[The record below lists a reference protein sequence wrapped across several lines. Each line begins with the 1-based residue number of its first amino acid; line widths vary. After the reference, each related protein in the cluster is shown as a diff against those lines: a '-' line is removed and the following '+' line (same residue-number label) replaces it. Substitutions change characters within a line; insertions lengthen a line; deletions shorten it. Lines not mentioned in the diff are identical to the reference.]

1 MAVDGETME
10 PLAPS
15 GAPAK
20 GAPVRVQGCK
30 DPFPSRPDRTLR
42 AATKEPHT
50 MIRADILQQFPG
62 KTIRVI
68 VGYEPGGGFDAY
80 ARLLADHLPRMLGAA
95 QGVVSYMPGA
105 ATLNAANYIN
115 DVATNEGT
123 EIGIPNSGLPLNGF
137 VLNAN
142 GALDVTKLNWIGRL
156 DAIDVVCVAWHSVPV
171 KDFSDVKSR
180 GLVLGGTSPT
190 GTSVMTP
197 VALNKL
203 AGAKFRMVLGYKGT
217 TEQYLAM
224 ERGEIEGMGNA
235 IWSQLKRSNPKWIDE
250 RRITPIYQEGHA
262 PSADLP
268 DVPTVIELAEN
279 EDDKRMDVVYRSGG
293 DTMEA
298 GFGTDFGQPAEQH
311 YVINPGTQEKAIPYR
326 RLNGQWPY
334 LPPGLERDTGWSQQG
349 TTGRLEKNGAVLTGE
364 AGRKSYLLADPRSG
378 AVVGYNPLPDPQS
391 FKLTSRD
398 GTSFAADGKVGLLR
412 LEYRPWSREVEISY
426 APKPDQNGSD
436 MARSIAIEG
445 MAEAPTV
452 TLNGSK
458 VDATRTDKGFQV
470 ALS

>member
-1 MAVDGETME
+1 MLFRSRGGGGKADPTGAEV
-10 PLAPS
+10 
-15 GAPAK
+15 APALIVSLFNMRSGRAK
-20 GAPVRVQGCK
+20 PVGDLDMRTIG
-30 DPFPSRPDRTLR
+30 SRTY
-42 AATKEPHT
+42 
-50 MIRADILQQFPG
+50 G
-62 KTIRVI
+62 
-68 VGYEPGGGFDAY
+68 
-80 ARLLADHLPRMLGAA
+80 
-95 QGVVSYMPGA
+95 
-105 ATLNAANYIN
+105 
-115 DVATNEGT
+115 
-123 EIGIPNSGLPLNGF
+123 GF
-137 VLNAN
+137 VLE
-142 GALDVTKLNWIGRL
+142 IG
-156 DAIDVVCVAWHSVPV
+156 DAEQHGSFDAFARHIDA
-171 KDFSDVKSR
+171 
-180 GLVLGGTSPT
+180 
-190 GTSVMTP
+190 
-197 VALNKL
+197 
-203 AGAKFRMVLGYKGT
+203 
-217 TEQYLAM
+217 TELKAT
-224 ERGEIEGMGNA
+224 
-235 IWSQLKRSNPKWIDE
+235 WS
-250 RRITPIYQEGHA
+250 
-262 PSADLP
+262 
-268 DVPTVIELAEN
+268 

-364 AGRKSYLLADPRSG
+364 AGRKSYLLADPKSG

-398 GTSFAADGKVGLLR
+398 GASFAADGKVGLLR

>member
-1 MAVDGETME
+1 
-10 PLAPS
+10 
-15 GAPAK
+15 
-20 GAPVRVQGCK
+20 
-30 DPFPSRPDRTLR
+30 
-42 AATKEPHT
+42 
-50 MIRADILQQFPG
+50 
-62 KTIRVI
+62 

-80 ARLLADHLPRMLGAA
+80 ARLLADHLPRALGAA
-95 QGVVSYMPGA
+95 NGVVSYMPGA

-115 DVATNEGT
+115 DVASAEGT
-123 EIGIPNSGLPLNGF
+123 EIGIPNSGLPINGF

-156 DAIDVVCVAWHSVPV
+156 DAIDVVCVAWHSIPV
-171 KDFSDVKSR
+171 KNFSDVKSR

-279 EDDKRMDVVYRSGG
+279 EDDKRMLRLLASSSVIGRSFYVGSRVPR
-293 DTMEA
+293 DRVAILREA
-298 GFGTDFGQPAEQH
+298 LRRTARDPAFLEAAEKLAIP
-311 YVINPGTQEKAIPYR
+311 INPM
-326 RLNGQWPY
+326 
-334 LPPGLERDTGWSQQG
+334 D
-349 TTGRLEKNGAVLTGE
+349 GE
-364 AGRKSYLLADPRSG
+364 ALQAMISDFASYPKELLDRTRA
-378 AVVGYNPLPDPQS
+378 AV
-391 FKLTSRD
+391 
-398 GTSFAADGKVGLLR
+398 
-412 LEYRPWSREVEISY
+412 
-426 APKPDQNGSD
+426 AP
-436 MARSIAIEG
+436 
-445 MAEAPTV
+445 
-452 TLNGSK
+452 
-458 VDATRTDKGFQV
+458 
-470 ALS
+470 